1 MNEKIK
7 EIIDWC
13 QEETDICI
21 EDIKDKSLS
30 DMMKHTVYFMVGRLV
45 YVRTLYMGV
54 KRNEECK
61 KISIC

>member
-30 DMMKHTVYFMVGRLV
+30 DMAWSFATGKKTILDA
-45 YVRTLYMGV
+45 V
-54 KRNEECK
+54 KDKLC
-61 KISIC
+61 SIHEGE

>member
-30 DMMKHTVYFMVGRLV
+30 DMAWSFATGKKTILDA
-45 YVRTLYMGV
+45 V
-54 KRNEECK
+54 KDKLC
-61 KISIC
+61 SIYKEN